1 MMPRFI
7 SLVASGLLLISY
19 TAFPAPSLAAAD
31 LNILIMGEDAD
42 QDTVPRPSGAFK
54 SVFAALS
61 DQLHDEGFNV
71 LDETAALGGLS
82 TGRVQRTDAQV
93 IDIARAVEDP
103 PIDAAVVFSI
113 HASAK
118 HAFYQTRVIARIP
131 GRLLNVKTGERLGEF
146 QIELP
151 QHKTDR
157 NWYAKSLCRTE
168 CIVEVVGKNAAVVA
182 EGLGGELAERL
193 SVIRSEEAE

>member
-1 MMPRFI
+1 MRRFI
-7 SLVASGLLLISY
+7 STVASGLLLISY
-19 TAFPAPSLAAAD
+19 AAFPAPSLAVDD

-42 QDTVPRPSGAFK
+42 RDTVPRGSGAFK

-61 DQLHDEGFNV
+61 DQLRDKGFNV

-82 TGRVQRTDAQV
+82 RGGVQRTDAQV

-131 GRLLNVKTGERLGEF
+131 GRLLNVKTGERLGDF

-151 QHKTDR
+151 KHKADR
-157 NWYAKSLCRTE
+157 KWYAKSLCRTE
-168 CIVEVVGKNAAVVA
+168 CILEVVGKNAAILA
-182 EGLGGELAERL
+182 EGLGAELAERL
-193 SVIRSEEAE
+193 AVMRSEEPE